1 MNEAQ
6 KLLAAAFAGELDLD
20 ADASGSS
27 GVSAPEGTAAP
38 ANAESIQA
46 AAEAAA
52 GAEAANTA
60 TTAGTAANASA
71 QEEHEGA
78 PEGAPIASKSGG
90 YTIPYEKLTEA
101 RTARDS
107 AIAERDQLRAQLEQ
121 VTAAQAANLQQ
132 AQAEAQA
139 RADAGKVPTQ
149 ADQNLAAAKSLVDGG
164 ADASLFG
171 SFSEEDIAAGINK
184 LVSQQVSDQ
193 VAARVE
199 AALAPQREAQA
210 REQAVTAEQAHAQK
224 ILDAHKDAFEVAESK
239 EFASW
244 KSGQPGYMQAAID
257 RTLQAGT
264 AQDVIDLLGQ
274 FKQFHA
280 GTAGAAAGD
289 PTAEAVAKA
298 LANAKT
304 EPPVSLSS
312 LPGAAPAGTE
322 AERAVA
328 LASDP
333 AALLEYVSSLPRDRQ
348 TSLMNSV
355 V

>member
-6 KLLAAAFAGELDLD
+6 QLLAAAFAGELDLD

-27 GVSAPEGTAAP
+27 GVSATQGAAAP
-38 ANAESIQA
+38 ANAESTQA
-46 AAEAAA
+46 ATEAAA
-52 GAEAANTA
+52 GAEAATTA
-60 TTAGTAANASA
+60 TTAGTAATASA

-107 AIAERDQLRAQLEQ
+107 AIAEAAQLRAQLEQ
-121 VTAAQAANLQQ
+121 MTAAQAANLQQ

-139 RADAGKVPTQ
+139 RADAGKAPTQ
-149 ADQNLAAAKSLVDGG
+149 ADQNLAAATSLVQGG
-164 ADASLFG
+164 TDASLFG
-171 SFSEEDIAAGINK
+171 DFSEEGIASGIEK
-184 LVSQQVSDQ
+184 L

-210 REQAVTAEQAHAQK
+210 RDQAVSAEQAHTQK

-239 EFASW
+239 EFVSW

-257 RTLQAGT
+257 RTLQAGS

-274 FKQFHA
+274 FKQVHA
-280 GTAGAAAGD
+280 ATAGAATGD
-289 PTAEAVAKA
+289 PTAAAVAKA
-298 LANAKT
+298 LASAKT
-304 EPPVSLSS
+304 APPVSLSS

-322 AERAVA
+322 AERVAA

-333 AALLEYVSSLPRDRQ
+333 AALLEYMSSLPRDRQ

>member
-27 GVSAPEGTAAP
+27 GVSAPEGAATT
-38 ANAESIQA
+38 ANAESTQA
-46 AAEAAA
+46 ATEAAA
-52 GAEAANTA
+52 GAEAATPT
-60 TTAGTAANASA
+60 TTAGNAATASA
-71 QEEHEGA
+71 QEEH
-78 PEGAPIASKSGG
+78 EGAPIASKSGG

-121 VTAAQAANLQQ
+121 MTAAQAANLQQ

-139 RADAGKVPTQ
+139 RADAGKAPTQ
-149 ADQNLAAAKSLVDGG
+149 ADQNLAAATSLVQGG
-164 ADASLFG
+164 TDASLFG
-171 SFSEEDIAAGINK
+171 DFSEEGIASGIEK
-184 LVSQQVSDQ
+184 L

-210 REQAVTAEQAHAQK
+210 RDQAVSAEQAHTQK

-257 RTLQAGT
+257 RTLQAGS
-264 AQDVIDLLGQ
+264 AQDVIDLLDQ
-274 FKQFHA
+274 FKQVHA
-280 GTAGAAAGD
+280 NAAGAATAD
-289 PTAEAVAKA
+289 PTAAAVAKA
-298 LANAKT
+298 LADAKT
-304 EPPVSLSS
+304 APPVSLSS
-312 LPGAAPAGTE
+312 LPGAAAAGASE
-322 AERAVA
+322 AERVME
-328 LASDP
+328 LAGDP
-333 AALLEYVSSLPRDRQ
+333 AALLAYMQSLPPERQ
-348 TSLMNSV
+348 MRLMNSV

>member
-38 ANAESIQA
+38 ANAESTQA
-46 AAEAAA
+46 ATEAAA
-52 GAEAANTA
+52 GAEAATTA

-71 QEEHEGA
+71 QEEH
-78 PEGAPIASKSGG
+78 EGAPIASKSGG

-121 VTAAQAANLQQ
+121 MTAAQAANLQQ

-139 RADAGKVPTQ
+139 RADAGKAPTQ
-149 ADQNLAAAKSLVDGG
+149 ADQNLAAATSLVQGG
-164 ADASLFG
+164 TDASLFG
-171 SFSEEDIAAGINK
+171 DFSEEGIASGIEK
-184 LVSQQVSDQ
+184 L

-210 REQAVTAEQAHAQK
+210 RDQAVTAEQVHAQK

-274 FKQFHA
+274 FKKFHA
-280 GTAGAAAGD
+280 GTAGTAAGD

>member
-20 ADASGSS
+20 AGASGSS
-27 GVSAPEGTAAP
+27 GVSAPEGAAAP
-38 ANAESIQA
+38 ANAESTQA
-46 AAEAAA
+46 ATEAAA
-52 GAEAANTA
+52 GAEAATTA
-60 TTAGTAANASA
+60 TAAGTAATASA

-121 VTAAQAANLQQ
+121 MTAAQAANLQQ

-139 RADAGKVPTQ
+139 RADAGKAPTQ

-184 LVSQQVSDQ
+184 LVADQ

-199 AALAPQREAQA
+199 AALAPQREAQG
-210 REQAVTAEQAHAQK
+210 REQAVTAEQVHAQK

-289 PTAEAVAKA
+289 PTAAAVAKA

-312 LPGAAPAGTE
+312 LPGAAAAGASE
-322 AERAVA
+322 AERVME
-328 LASDP
+328 LAGDP
-333 AALLEYVSSLPRDRQ
+333 AALLAYMQSLPPERQ
-348 TSLMNSV
+348 MRLMNSV

>member
-27 GVSAPEGTAAP
+27 DVSATEGAATP
-38 ANAESIQA
+38 AHAEATQA
-46 AAEAAA
+46 ATEAVA
-52 GAEAANTA
+52 GAEAATTA
-60 TTAGTAANASA
+60 TTAGTAATAST
-71 QEEHEGA
+71 QEEH
-78 PEGAPIASKSGG
+78 EGAPIASKSGG

-107 AIAERDQLRAQLEQ
+107 AIAEAAQLRAQLEQ
-121 VTAAQAANLQQ
+121 MTAAQAANLQH

-139 RADAGKVPTQ
+139 RADAGKAPTQ
-149 ADQNLAAAKSLVDGG
+149 ADQNLAAAKSLVEGG
-164 ADASLFG
+164 ADASVFG
-171 SFSEEDIAAGINK
+171 SFSEEDVAAGINK

-199 AALAPQREAQA
+199 AALAPQREAHA
-210 REQAVTAEQAHAQK
+210 REQAVTAEQAHTQK

-257 RTLQAGT
+257 RTLQAGS

-274 FKQFHA
+274 FKQVHA
-280 GTAGAAAGD
+280 AAAGAATTD
-289 PTAEAVAKA
+289 PTAAAVAKA
-298 LANAKT
+298 LADAKT
-304 EPPVSLSS
+304 APPVSLSS
-312 LPGAAPAGTE
+312 LPGAAAAGATE
-322 AERAVA
+322 AERVME
-328 LASDP
+328 LAGDP
-333 AALLEYVSSLPRDRQ
+333 AALLAYMQSLPPERQ
-348 TSLMNSV
+348 MRLMNSV

>member
-38 ANAESIQA
+38 ANAESTQA
-46 AAEAAA
+46 ATEAAA
-52 GAEAANTA
+52 GAEAA

-121 VTAAQAANLQQ
+121 MTAAQAANLQQ

-139 RADAGKVPTQ
+139 RADAGKAPTQ
-149 ADQNLAAAKSLVDGG
+149 ADQNLAAATSLVQGG
-164 ADASLFG
+164 TDASLFG
-171 SFSEEDIAAGINK
+171 DFSEEGIASGIEK
-184 LVSQQVSDQ
+184 L

-210 REQAVTAEQAHAQK
+210 RDQAVSAEQAHTQK

-244 KSGQPGYMQAAID
+244 KSGQPGYVQAAID
-257 RTLQAGT
+257 RTLQAGS

-274 FKQFHA
+274 FKQVHA

-289 PTAEAVAKA
+289 PTAAAVAKA

-322 AERAVA
+322 SERAVA

-333 AALLEYVSSLPRDRQ
+333 AALLEYMSSLPRDRQ

>member
-20 ADASGSS
+20 ADASGST
-27 GVSAPEGTAAP
+27 GVSAPEGTAVP
-38 ANAESIQA
+38 ANAESTQA
-46 AAEAAA
+46 ATEAAA
-52 GAEAANTA
+52 GAEAA

-71 QEEHEGA
+71 QEEH
-78 PEGAPIASKSGG
+78 EGAPIASKSGG

-107 AIAERDQLRAQLEQ
+107 AIAEAAQLRAQLEQ

-139 RADAGKVPTQ
+139 RADAGKAPTQ
-149 ADQNLAAAKSLVDGG
+149 ADQNLAAAKSLVEGG

-184 LVSQQVSDQ
+184 LVADQ

-210 REQAVTAEQAHAQK
+210 REQAVSAEQAHTQK

-274 FKQFHA
+274 FKQVHA
-280 GTAGAAAGD
+280 AAAGAATGD
-289 PTAEAVAKA
+289 PTAAAVAKA
-298 LANAKT
+298 LADAKT
-304 EPPVSLSS
+304 APPVSLSS

-322 AERAVA
+322 AERAAA

-333 AALLEYVSSLPRDRQ
+333 VALLEYMSSLPRDRQ

>member
-27 GVSAPEGTAAP
+27 GVSATQGAAAP
-38 ANAESIQA
+38 ANAESTQA
-46 AAEAAA
+46 ATEGAA
-52 GAEAANTA
+52 GAEAATSA
-60 TTAGTAANASA
+60 TTAGTAATASA

-107 AIAERDQLRAQLEQ
+107 AIAEAAQLRAQLEQ
-121 VTAAQAANLQQ
+121 MTAAQAANLQQ

-139 RADAGKVPTQ
+139 RADAGKAPTQ
-149 ADQNLAAAKSLVDGG
+149 ADQNLAAATSLVQGG
-164 ADASLFG
+164 TDASLFG
-171 SFSEEDIAAGINK
+171 DFSEEGIASGIEK
-184 LVSQQVSDQ
+184 L

-199 AALAPQREAQA
+199 AALAPHREAQA
-210 REQAVTAEQAHAQK
+210 RDQAVSAEQAHTQK

-244 KSGQPGYMQAAID
+244 KSGQPGYVQAAID
-257 RTLQAGT
+257 RTLQAGS

-274 FKQFHA
+274 FKQVHA
-280 GTAGAAAGD
+280 NAADAATAD
-289 PTAEAVAKA
+289 PTAAAVAKA
-298 LANAKT
+298 LADAKT
-304 EPPVSLSS
+304 APPVSLSS
-312 LPGAAPAGTE
+312 LPGAAAAGASE
-322 AERAVA
+322 AERVMELSGDPVA
-328 LASDP
+328 LLA
-333 AALLEYVSSLPRDRQ
+333 YMQSLPPERQ
-348 TSLMNSV
+348 MRLMNSV

>member
-27 GVSAPEGTAAP
+27 GVSAPEGAAAP
-38 ANAESIQA
+38 ANAESTQA
-46 AAEAAA
+46 ATEAAA
-52 GAEAANTA
+52 GAEAATTA
-60 TTAGTAANASA
+60 ATAGTAANASA
-71 QEEHEGA
+71 QEEH
-78 PEGAPIASKSGG
+78 EGAPIASKSGG

-139 RADAGKVPTQ
+139 RADAGKAPTQ
-149 ADQNLAAAKSLVDGG
+149 ADQNLAAATSLVQGG
-164 ADASLFG
+164 TDASLFG
-171 SFSEEDIAAGINK
+171 DFSEEGIASGIEK
-184 LVSQQVSDQ
+184 L

-210 REQAVTAEQAHAQK
+210 RDQAVSAEQAHTQK

-244 KSGQPGYMQAAID
+244 KSGQPGYVQAAID
-257 RTLQAGT
+257 RTLQAGS

-274 FKQFHA
+274 FKQVHA
-280 GTAGAAAGD
+280 TAAGAATAD
-289 PTAEAVAKA
+289 PTAAAVAKA
-298 LANAKT
+298 LADAKT
-304 EPPVSLSS
+304 APPVSLSS

-322 AERAVA
+322 AERVAA

-333 AALLEYVSSLPRDRQ
+333 AALLEYMSSLPRDRQ

>member
-27 GVSAPEGTAAP
+27 GVSAPEGAAAP
-38 ANAESIQA
+38 ANAESTQA
-46 AAEAAA
+46 ATEAAT
-52 GAEAANTA
+52 GAEAATTA
-60 TTAGTAANASA
+60 TTAGTAANAST
-71 QEEHEGA
+71 QEEH
-78 PEGAPIASKSGG
+78 EGAPIASKSGG

-121 VTAAQAANLQQ
+121 MTAAQAANLQQ

-139 RADAGKVPTQ
+139 RADAGKAPTQ
-149 ADQNLAAAKSLVDGG
+149 ADQNLAAATSLVQGG
-164 ADASLFG
+164 TDASLFG
-171 SFSEEDIAAGINK
+171 DFSEEGIASGIEK
-184 LVSQQVSDQ
+184 L

-210 REQAVTAEQAHAQK
+210 RDQAVSAEQAHAQK

-280 GTAGAAAGD
+280 GAAGAATAD
-289 PTAEAVAKA
+289 PTAAAVAKA
-298 LANAKT
+298 LADAKT
-304 EPPVSLSS
+304 APPVSLSS
-312 LPGAAPAGTE
+312 LPGAAAAGTE

>member
-27 GVSAPEGTAAP
+27 GVSAPEGAAAP
-38 ANAESIQA
+38 ANAESTQA
-46 AAEAAA
+46 ATDAAA
-52 GAEAANTA
+52 GAEAATTG
-60 TTAGTAANASA
+60 TTAGTAATASA
-71 QEEHEGA
+71 QEEH
-78 PEGAPIASKSGG
+78 EGAPIASKSGG

-121 VTAAQAANLQQ
+121 MTAAQAANLQQ

-139 RADAGKVPTQ
+139 RADAGKAPTQ
-149 ADQNLAAAKSLVDGG
+149 ADQNLAAATSLVQGG
-164 ADASLFG
+164 TDASLFG
-171 SFSEEDIAAGINK
+171 DFSEEGIASGIEK
-184 LVSQQVSDQ
+184 L

-210 REQAVTAEQAHAQK
+210 REQAVTAEQLHAQK

-312 LPGAAPAGTE
+312 LPGAAAAGASE
-322 AERAVA
+322 AERVME
-328 LASDP
+328 LAGDP
-333 AALLEYVSSLPRDRQ
+333 AALLAYMQSLPPERQ
-348 TSLMNSV
+348 MRLMNSV

>member
-20 ADASGSS
+20 ADASGST
-27 GVSAPEGTAAP
+27 GVSAPEGTAVP
-38 ANAESIQA
+38 ANAESTQA

-52 GAEAANTA
+52 GAEAATPATTA

-71 QEEHEGA
+71 QEEH
-78 PEGAPIASKSGG
+78 EGAPIASKSGG

-107 AIAERDQLRAQLEQ
+107 AIAEAAQLRAQLEQ

-139 RADAGKVPTQ
+139 RADAGKAPTQ
-149 ADQNLAAAKSLVDGG
+149 ADQNLAAAKSLVEGG

-184 LVSQQVSDQ
+184 LVADQ

-210 REQAVTAEQAHAQK
+210 REQAVSAEQAHTQK

-274 FKQFHA
+274 FKQVHA
-280 GTAGAAAGD
+280 AAAGAATGD
-289 PTAEAVAKA
+289 PTAAAVAKA
-298 LANAKT
+298 LADAKT
-304 EPPVSLSS
+304 APPVSLSS

-322 AERAVA
+322 AERAAA

-333 AALLEYVSSLPRDRQ
+333 VALLEYMSSLPRDRQ

>member
-27 GVSAPEGTAAP
+27 GVSATQGAAAP
-38 ANAESIQA
+38 ANAESTQA
-46 AAEAAA
+46 ATEAAA
-52 GAEAANTA
+52 GAEAATTA
-60 TTAGTAANASA
+60 TTAGTAATASA

-121 VTAAQAANLQQ
+121 MTAAQAATLQQ

-139 RADAGKVPTQ
+139 RADAGKAPTQ
-149 ADQNLAAAKSLVDGG
+149 ADQNLAAATSLVQSGT
-164 ADASLFG
+164 DASLFG
-171 SFSEEDIAAGINK
+171 DFSEEGIASGIEK
-184 LVSQQVSDQ
+184 L

-210 REQAVTAEQAHAQK
+210 RDQAVSAEQAHTQK

-239 EFASW
+239 EFANW

-257 RTLQAGT
+257 RTLQAGS

-274 FKQFHA
+274 FKQVHA
-280 GTAGAAAGD
+280 ATAGAATGD
-289 PTAEAVAKA
+289 PTAAAVAKA
-298 LANAKT
+298 LADAKT
-304 EPPVSLSS
+304 APPVSLSS

-322 AERAVA
+322 AERAAA

-333 AALLEYVSSLPRDRQ
+333 VALLEYMSSLPRDRQ

>member
-6 KLLAAAFAGELDLD
+6 QLLAAAFAGELDLD

-38 ANAESIQA
+38 ANAESTQA
-46 AAEAAA
+46 ATEAVA

-60 TTAGTAANASA
+60 TTAGTVANASA

-121 VTAAQAANLQQ
+121 MTAAQAANLQQ

-139 RADAGKVPTQ
+139 RADAGKAPTQ

-184 LVSQQVSDQ
+184 LVADQ

-210 REQAVTAEQAHAQK
+210 REQAVTAEQLHAQK

-280 GTAGAAAGD
+280 GTVGATTAD
-289 PTAEAVAKA
+289 PTAAAVAKA

-333 AALLEYVSSLPRDRQ
+333 AALLEYMSSLPRDRQ

>member
-27 GVSAPEGTAAP
+27 GVSATQGAAAP
-38 ANAESIQA
+38 ANAESTQA
-46 AAEAAA
+46 ATEAAA
-52 GAEAANTA
+52 GAEAATTA
-60 TTAGTAANASA
+60 TTAGTAETASA
-71 QEEHEGA
+71 QEEH
-78 PEGAPIASKSGG
+78 EGAPIASKSGG
-90 YTIPYEKLTEA
+90 YTIPYEKLTEV

-107 AIAERDQLRAQLEQ
+107 AIAEAAQLRAQLEQ
-121 VTAAQAANLQQ
+121 MTAAQAANLQQ
-132 AQAEAQA
+132 AQADAQA
-139 RADAGKVPTQ
+139 RADAGKAPTQ
-149 ADQNLAAAKSLVDGG
+149 ADQNLAAATSLVQGG
-164 ADASLFG
+164 TDASLFG
-171 SFSEEDIAAGINK
+171 DFSEEGIASGIEK
-184 LVSQQVSDQ
+184 LVADQ

-210 REQAVTAEQAHAQK
+210 RDQAVSAEQAHTQK

-244 KSGQPGYMQAAID
+244 KSGQPGYMQAAIE

-274 FKQFHA
+274 FKQVHA
-280 GTAGAAAGD
+280 SAAGAATTD
-289 PTAEAVAKA
+289 PTAAAVAKA

-312 LPGAAPAGTE
+312 LPGAAPAGATE
-322 AERAVA
+322 ADRAME

-333 AALLEYVSSLPRDRQ
+333 AALMAYMQSLPPERQ
-348 TSLMNSV
+348 MRLMNSV

>member
-27 GVSAPEGTAAP
+27 GVSATEGAAAP
-38 ANAESIQA
+38 ANAESTQA
-46 AAEAAA
+46 ATDAAA
-52 GAEAANTA
+52 GAEAATTA
-60 TTAGTAANASA
+60 TTAGTAATASA

-78 PEGAPIASKSGG
+78 PIASKSGC

-107 AIAERDQLRAQLEQ
+107 AIAEAAQLRAQLEQ
-121 VTAAQAANLQQ
+121 MTAAQAANLQQ

-139 RADAGKVPTQ
+139 RADAGKAPTQ
-149 ADQNLAAAKSLVDGG
+149 ADQNLAAATSLVQGG
-164 ADASLFG
+164 TDASLFG
-171 SFSEEDIAAGINK
+171 DFSEEGIASGIEK
-184 LVSQQVSDQ
+184 L

-210 REQAVTAEQAHAQK
+210 RDQAVSAEQAHSQK

-257 RTLQAGT
+257 RTLQAGS

-274 FKQFHA
+274 FKQVHA
-280 GTAGAAAGD
+280 AAAGAATAD
-289 PTAEAVAKA
+289 PTAAAVAKA
-298 LANAKT
+298 LADAKT
-304 EPPVSLSS
+304 APPVSLSS

-322 AERAVA
+322 AERVAA

-333 AALLEYVSSLPRDRQ
+333 AALLEYMSSLPRDRQ

>member
-121 VTAAQAANLQQ
+121 MTAAQSANLQQ
-132 AQAEAQA
+132 GQAEAQA
-139 RADAGKVPTQ
+139 RADAGKAPTQ

-184 LVSQQVSDQ
+184 LVADQ

-280 GTAGAAAGD
+280 GTVGATTAD
-289 PTAEAVAKA
+289 PTAAAVAKA